1 MEPLSWP
8 SVRFT
13 FKSVGQRKRGKTSGI
28 CFHNADKCNV
38 VTGTNFD
45 SEFNQ
50 GVLNRLY
57 HSTKHQ
63 HLLIKELDTKPCYC
77 HPFGEDLWCLFGAFG
92 EQCTQMTG
100 EQLVSR
106 QSAQVPCQTKS
117 QAAEQITFSNRQL
130 RHTSI
135 SFEKPIHFQN
145 ARVKMTIGHWPPY
158 SCVLWS
164 LFLSY
169 QGSRNCGASSQTD
182 FILNYFLRRKKR
194 YFWYNNPM
202 FRPCWSIL
210 GPIWSIFI

>member
-1 MEPLSWP
+1 MGFQLILPMSIHCINSAESGAFILAHCPIHIQVSWAEE
-8 SVRFT
+8 
-13 FKSVGQRKRGKTSGI
+13 RGETMGI

-45 SEFNQ
+45 EEGPFNQ
-50 GVLNRLY
+50 GELNRLY

-63 HLLIKELDTKPCYC
+63 HLPIKELDTKLCYC
-77 HPFGEDLWCLFGAFG
+77 HPFGEDLWCLLGAFG

-106 QSAQVPCQTKS
+106 QCAQVPCQTKS

-145 ARVKMTIGHWPPY
+145 ARVKMTSGHWPPY
-158 SCVLWS
+158 SCV
-164 LFLSY
+164 
-169 QGSRNCGASSQTD
+169 
-182 FILNYFLRRKKR
+182 
-194 YFWYNNPM
+194 
-202 FRPCWSIL
+202 
-210 GPIWSIFI
+210 